1 MKRMFLIDVINKQV
15 KLVFADDLGEF
26 YEYIQC
32 RCIDIVR
39 RKIGGR
45 EFEIIVDDEGLLVD
59 NPIVSALDKSLEAM
73 LVGNLLIAGS
83 EVIEGE
89 LTGLKDEDI
98 EHIRKYICEVWNTRT
113 GDTYELLT
121 EVEYC

>member
-1 MKRMFLIDVINKQV
+1 MKRMYLIDVINKTC

-45 EFEIIVDDEGLLVD
+45 EFEIIIDDEGLLTD
-59 NPIVSALDKSLEAM
+59 NPIVSALDRNLKPM

-89 LTGLKDEDI
+89 LTGLKDGDI
-98 EHIRKYICEVWNTRT
+98 RHIQKCIREVVNTAT
-113 GDTYELLT
+113 GDIYPILT
-121 EVEYC
+121 KVDYI

>member
-59 NPIVSALDKSLEAM
+59 KPIVSALDKKFEPM
-73 LVGNLLIAGS
+73 LVGNLLVAGS

-98 EHIRKYICEVWNTRT
+98 EHIKKYINKVWDTRT
-113 GDTYELLT
+113 YDEYELLT

>member
-1 MKRMFLIDVINKQV
+1 MKRMYLIDVINKQV

-45 EFEIIVDDEGLLVD
+45 EFEIIIDDEGLLVD
-59 NPIVSALDKSLEAM
+59 KPIVSAVDKNLHEM

-98 EHIRKYICEVWNTRT
+98 DHIRKHISFVLNMKT
-113 GDTYELLT
+113 GDTYEVLT
-121 EVEYC
+121 DVEYC